1 MNKLLSVSLTAALA
15 LSCHVADASVLVVSP
30 TKEWSYRV
38 SDSPWYYGPSGP
50 TLYKE
55 AGNSDG
61 TNPAYEPTNVYSEFN
76 EIYTLPNAEQD
87 TTLTSAVLSFTE
99 TIPNYNRYGLGVYGI
114 GLVAH
119 YSFQSPLWYWRSPN
133 NVLLGQ
139 LPKDYGR
146 NVVVQ
151 FDITDYLN
159 SIYSPGSTVGFVVK
173 SLHENQDYAPDFAT
187 FGVQS
192 LSLNF
197 TPNAPA
203 TLPDPVTPPQAV
215 PEPDGKVIF
224 ASGLALLGCGLR
236 LRRKK
241 RQ

>member
-1 MNKLLSVSLTAALA
+1 MNKLLFVPLAAALA

-38 SDSPWYYGPSGP
+38 SDSPWYFGSGGP
-50 TLYKE
+50 TLDKV

-61 TNPAYEPTNVYSEFN
+61 INPAYEPTTVYAEFN

-87 TTLTSAVLSFTE
+87 TTLTSAVLTFTE
-99 TIPNYNRYGLGVYGI
+99 TIPRYNRYGLGVYGI
-114 GLVAH
+114 GPVAH
-119 YSFQSPLWYWRSPN
+119 YSTQYALWNRRNPN

-139 LPKDYGR
+139 LPKDYGD
-146 NVVVQ
+146 VVVQ

-159 SIYSPGSTVGFVVK
+159 SIYSAGSTIGFVVK
-173 SLHENQDYAPDFAT
+173 SLHEGEDYAPDRAS

-192 LSLNF
+192 LSLAF
-197 TPNAPA
+197 TPNTPPTPA
-203 TLPDPVTPPQAV
+203 TPPQAV

-241 RQ
+241 SQ